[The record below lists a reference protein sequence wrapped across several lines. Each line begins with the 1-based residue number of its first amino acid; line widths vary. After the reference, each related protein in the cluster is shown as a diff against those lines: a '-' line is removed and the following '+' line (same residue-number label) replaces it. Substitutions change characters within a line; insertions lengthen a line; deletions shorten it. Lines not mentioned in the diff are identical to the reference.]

1 MSRLLKS
8 LRSDMAA
15 LHDAGLISAASVQE
29 FDDQVCLQVDAL
41 SPEEI
46 KRIRTTTKLSREAFA
61 LCLNVSTS
69 TVGSWERGEHLASG
83 PAFKLLTLVRDKG
96 VEILHPIDSPE
107 SWFDGEGVTDDYMT
121 SRDQPEAQE
130 REKL

>member
-29 FDDQVCLQVDAL
+29 LYDQLRLQVDAL

-46 KRIRTTTKLSREAFA
+46 KRIRTSTQLSREAFA
-61 LCLNVSTS
+61 MCLNVSSS
-69 TVGSWERGEHLASG
+69 TVGSWERGEHCPSG
-83 PAFKLLTLVRDKG
+83 PALKLLTLVRDQG
-96 VEILHPIDSPE
+96 IEILRVNDDSTGG
-107 SWFDGEGVTDDYMT
+107 WFDDEGVTDDYMT
-121 SRDQPEAQE
+121 NRDQPEAQE
-130 REKL
+130 Q